1 MHERG
6 RLTLQNLLEV
16 DQKVGVELTAVS
28 FEKPRPI
35 QVAVD
40 RQLRLEVTVGTS
52 PQVLRIPDLDLPSEG
67 EVELIFNSPEGVSRL
82 PTRGGG
88 SLEASIALAAF
99 KVISSR

>member
-1 MHERG
+1 
-6 RLTLQNLLEV
+6 
-16 DQKVGVELTAVS
+16 VELVTVS

-40 RQLRLEVTVGTS
+40 RQIRLEVTVGTS
-52 PQVLRIPDLDLPSEG
+52 PQILRIPDLELPPEG

-82 PTRGGG
+82 STRGGG

-99 KVISSR
+99 KVIPGR